1 MGVRVRVRLLHENA
15 EVETTALVNTGFE
28 AEQPE
33 ILLPAKLAGKINLY
47 PPPEGSLLEEYSTVG
62 GIALMLRCSKTVKV
76 KVLVEDRETPLIEA
90 VPLISDREEEVL
102 ISDKLASELMI
113 SIEDAAEG
121 KWRFRDEP
129 LTRIRTSE
137 MPTYW

>member
-1 MGVRVRVRLLHENA
+1 
-15 EVETTALVNTGFE
+15 
-28 AEQPE
+28 
-33 ILLPAKLAGKINLY
+33 
-47 PPPEGSLLEEYSTVG
+47 
-62 GIALMLRCSKTVKV
+62 MLRCSKTVKV